1 MPGAGDG
8 GVRDCAGL
16 SARDAATLACGGGGR
31 CAFGGRRRRLRTHG
45 RQRLQLYLG
54 TTNMCRNIKQPMS
67 SFLFPTSLVASE
79 NVDCSGLGR
88 LGCDHQDHCTYDED
102 ASACSIAR
110 VADSMCEDLVE
121 NTALCC
127 YNGDTVPGFCCPSEG
142 QCPDCSDYYQSC
154 ASGYCDDTNQSCE

>member
-79 NVDCSGLGR
+79 NLNCSGLGR
-88 LGCDHQDHCTYDED
+88 LDCDHQDHCTYDED
-102 ASACSIAR
+102 ASACSVAR
-110 VADSMCEDLVE
+110 VADSACLE

-127 YNGDTVPGFCCPSEG
+127 YNGPTVPGFCCPSKG
-142 QCPDCSDYYQSC
+142 QCPDCSDYYN
-154 ASGYCDDTNQSCE
+154 DNTNQSCE